1 MGKWFELYWNIEATK
16 NKANQGQ
23 QVEDYGWKKYL
34 EQQIWTQFIEFY
46 YVKRFSFFQSKGI
59 LNICHMVL

>member
-16 NKANQGQ
+16 NKANQCQ

-34 EQQIWTQFIEFY
+34 EQQIWTQFIEF
-46 YVKRFSFFQSKGI
+46 
-59 LNICHMVL
+59 